1 MNIEIEV
8 TGINAVYPHKKNA
21 IIIGTDVEDIEGF
34 AHSIFNGM
42 EDTKAFQEFRLAFIK
57 NCISSFLDCEAECNQ
72 REFFDFVENVLSE
85 SNYYKKS

>member
-42 EDTKAFQEFRLAFIK
+42 EDTKEFNLFRDVCIK
-57 NCISSFLDCEAECNQ
+57 KCIDAYLDCASTAEKENLK
-72 REFFDFVENVLSE
+72 EYLEEKFDNI
-85 SNYYKKS
+85 Y